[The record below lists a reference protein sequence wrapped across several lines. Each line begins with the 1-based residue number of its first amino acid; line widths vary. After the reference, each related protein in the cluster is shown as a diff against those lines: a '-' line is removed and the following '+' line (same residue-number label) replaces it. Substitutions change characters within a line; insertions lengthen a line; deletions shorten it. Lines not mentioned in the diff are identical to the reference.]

1 MAVLTSFDSPFCG
14 PVGPLQDLSKNSAC
28 YLSLNKAITWLETS
42 KKLWITVESFK
53 LDYDPNSAL
62 FSFHSIFLTLIIRI
76 ARPTDGYYYTITFNF
91 PDRFIF
97 GNENDKFMGVDML
110 QLDPIEKIAT
120 RLAFMIYQG
129 ANWTIDHTTL
139 KDYRPPVVNY
149 TVECMF

>member
-14 PVGPLQDLSKNSAC
+14 PVDPLHELSKKSAL

-42 KKLWITVESFK
+42 KKLWVTIESFESEYNPD
-53 LDYDPNSAL
+53 LAL
-62 FSFHSIFLTLIIRI
+62 FSFHNIFCNLVVKVTKQNDYYCHTLT
-76 ARPTDGYYYTITFNF
+76 FHF

-110 QLDPIEKIAT
+110 HLDPVEKIAT

-129 ANWTIDHTTL
+129 FNWTINHTML
-139 KDYRPPVVNY
+139 KDYRPPVVSS
-149 TVECMF
+149 TTECIF